1 MHGVRI
7 TLAYDGTRFAGF
19 QRQRPPPDQTEVRTV
34 QGVLEAAIARITG
47 APPGV
52 RGASRTDAGVHAEGQ
67 VVAFDTERDLPP
79 RRWLLAINRY
89 LPDDVAVQAAAVCVP
104 GYEPRFDA
112 IDKTYRYLYHL
123 GLARD
128 PLLTHRAWQLARSG
142 APPDAGAE
150 PYARSGPL
158 DLDAMRAAAAQLL
171 GTHDF
176 RAFRAADD
184 ERANTVRTLHRVE
197 LLEGF
202 HERPNLLALEVQ
214 GSAFMKNMVR
224 IIAGTLLA
232 VGRRKLMAAD
242 VPQLLGANA
251 MRTRHME
258 TAPPHGLTLLH
269 VTLGR
274 LPPPACR

>member
-19 QRQRPPPDQTEVRTV
+19 QRQRTLPDQSEVRTV

-47 APPGV
+47 VPVAV

-67 VVAFDTERDLPP
+67 VVAFDTERELPP

-89 LPDDVAVQAAAVCVP
+89 LADDVAVQAAAQCEP

-112 IDKTYRYLYHL
+112 VDKTYRYLYHL

-128 PLLTHRAWQLARSG
+128 PLLTRRAWQLARSG
-142 APPDAGAE
+142 TPPDDDAA
-150 PYARSGPL
+150 PFTRSGSL

-184 ERANTVRTLHRVE
+184 ERDNTVRTLHRVE
-197 LLEGF
+197 LLEDF
-202 HERPNLLALEVQ
+202 HERPNLIALEVQ

-232 VGRRKLMAAD
+232 VGRRKLTAAD
-242 VPQLLGANA
+242 LPQLLGPNA
-251 MRTRHME
+251 VRTRQME
-258 TAPPHGLTLLH
+258 TAPAHGLTLLR

-274 LPPPACR
+274 SPAPACR